1 MNLPIPS
8 EEQMY
13 IINHIKSGKYNG
25 EVDAVAGSGKT
36 TTILSLATH
45 IADKSIIQIT
55 YNSEL
60 KREVSEKKDKYGLT
74 NIAIFTYHSF
84 AYKYYTEEA
93 NTDIGISKIIR
104 TGMPPKMALPQMDI
118 LVGDEIQDMNFLYY
132 QFIQKVLTDSGNNSR
147 IQLDCSPIITRN
159 NQVQILILGDKY
171 QGLYEFKGAD
181 TRFLT
186 LGHQIWSTASPLP
199 FKQMNLTTSY
209 RVTRQIADFVNKVML
224 GPDSSPVI
232 DGNSSLD
239 CRSSSVLDCRSSLGN
254 SSLDYCSSLGERI
267 HAVKDGPKVSYIRRS
282 NCFQVYK
289 SIGARIVNMILSGY
303 AKPSDIFVLAASVKQ
318 KYFKM
323 IENMLVENNI
333 PCYVPMNDVNTI
345 HSDVIKNKVIFSSF
359 HQSKGRE
366 RKVVIIYGFDRTYF
380 DYYNRGA
387 DMTVCPSTLY
397 VAATRATEKLI
408 VVESADPL
416 PFLKYTHYELRDSSF
431 IDFEGEPVNFFES
444 DINGFANA
452 DAVQCH
458 KTSPTELIRFL
469 NENVVITIADL
480 MEDYLFTS
488 SVDKDLDKDLDNDVD
503 LDNDLKDINKK
514 TTIVSNENFITSSY
528 FGNDVCEEVSDLNG
542 LVIPSLYQER
552 NSGANTITEYVLL
565 KIDKERPFYKEKLN
579 EVDFSQPLSLANHLL
594 VTNIYKAMNENL
606 YFKLAQIVS
615 YDWLSQDNV
624 DAMFGNMDAHIS
636 EPANLEY
643 EVAIIKDKYK
653 TAELTAD
660 KYSRID
666 EFIERHMGKEFGILR
681 MNAIVDAIS
690 PDTIWEFKC
699 VEALTSEHRLQLL
712 IYAWLI
718 KMTGECVSDMKFKLL
733 NIRTGEMQTLD
744 HSSPLVDEIMVMM
757 LKAKFEKHVP
767 KSDEEFVR
775 DCLDY
780 NIKNKE

>member
-45 IADKSIIQIT
+45 ITDKSIIQIT

-132 QFIQKVLTDSGNNSR
+132 QFVQKVLTDSGNNSR
-147 IQLDCSPIITRN
+147 IQLDCSPIITRD
-159 NQVQILILGDKY
+159 NQIQILILGDKY

-224 GPDSSPVI
+224 GPDSSLSCL
-232 DGNSSLD
+232 DGCSSL
-239 CRSSSVLDCRSSLGN
+239 VLDGCSSLG
-254 SSLDYCSSLGERI
+254 SSLGSSPVLDSSLGSSLGSSPVLGERI

-380 DYYNRGA
+380 DYYNRGT

-444 DINGFANA
+444 DINGVANA
-452 DAVQCH
+452 AAVQCH

-488 SVDKDLDKDLDNDVD
+488 SVNLDLDLE
-503 LDNDLKDINKK
+503 DINNK

-552 NSGANTITEYVLL
+552 NSGVNTITEYVLL

-579 EVDFSQPLSLANHLL
+579 EVDFSQSLSLANHLL

-699 VEALTSEHRLQLL
+699 VEALTTEHRLQLL

>member
-8 EEQMY
+8 EEQMN
-13 IINHIKSGKYNG
+13 IINHIKSGNYNG

-45 IADKSIIQIT
+45 IAEKSIVQIT

-60 KREVSEKKDKYGLT
+60 KREVSEKKEKYGLT

-104 TGMPPKMALPQMDI
+104 TGMAPKIALPQIDI

-132 QFIQKVLTDSGNNSR
+132 QFVQKVLTDSGNKSR
-147 IQLDCSPIITRN
+147 I
-159 NQVQILILGDKY
+159 QILILGDKY

-186 LGHQIWSTASPLP
+186 LGHKIWSSTSPYP

-224 GPDSSPVI
+224 GSDESSLVDGHDSSSLV
-232 DGNSSLD
+232 GSSL
-239 CRSSSVLDCRSSLGN
+239 VGSSLVG
-254 SSLDYCSSLGERI
+254 SSLVGSSLIERI
-267 HAVKDGPKVSYIRRS
+267 HAIKDGPKVSYIRRS
-282 NCFQVYK
+282 SCFQVYR
-289 SIGARIVNMILSGY
+289 SIGIRIVNMILSGY

-387 DMTVCPSTLY
+387 DMSVCPSTLY

-408 VVESADPL
+408 VVEAADPL
-416 PFLKYTHYELRDSSF
+416 PFLKYTHFLLRDSTF
-431 IDFEGEPVNFFES
+431 VEFEGEPVNFFE
-444 DINGFANA
+444 D
-452 DAVQCH
+452 DASVVVAPVQCH

-480 MEDYLFTS
+480 MEDYLFTT
-488 SVDKDLDKDLDNDVD
+488 SVNANANEDPDDFLDSDLDSGSG
-503 LDNDLKDINKK
+503 

-552 NSGANTITEYVLL
+552 NSGKNSITEYVLAQ
-565 KIDKERPFYKEKLN
+565 IDKERPFYKEKMR
-579 EVDFSQPLSLANHLL
+579 EIDFSQPLTLANHLL
-594 VTNIYKAMNENL
+594 LTNIYKSMNENL

-624 DAMFGNMDAHIS
+624 DAMFANMDVHIR
-636 EPANLEY
+636 EPGNLAY

-653 TAELTAD
+653 TAQQTAD
-660 KYSRID
+660 KYQRID
-666 EFIERHMGKEFGILR
+666 EFIEKHMGKEFGLLR
-681 MNAIVDAIS
+681 MNAIVDAVS

-699 VEALTSEHRLQLL
+699 VDALTTEHRLQLL
-712 IYAWLI
+712 IYAWIIRMIL
-718 KMTGECVSDMKFKLL
+718 EPDEPQRQFKLL
-733 NIRTGEMQTLD
+733 NIRTGEMQTLN
-744 HSSPLVDEIMVMM
+744 HSSPLVDEIMVMI
-757 LKAKFEKHVP
+757 LKAKFEKYVP
-767 KSDEEFVR
+767 KSDDEFVR
-775 DCLDY
+775 DCLGVCS
-780 NIKNKE
+780 

>member
-36 TTILSLATH
+36 TTILSLATY
-45 IADKSIIQIT
+45 ITDKSIIQIT

-60 KREVSEKKDKYGLT
+60 KREVSEKKDKYGLS
-74 NIAIFTYHSF
+74 NIDIFTYHSF

-93 NTDIGISKIIR
+93 NTDIGISKIVR
-104 TGMPPKMALPQMDI
+104 TDMPPKKTLPHIDI

-132 QFIQKVLTDSGNNSR
+132 QFVQKVLTDSGNKSQ
-147 IQLDCSPIITRN
+147 I
-159 NQVQILILGDKY
+159 QILILGDKY

-186 LGHQIWSTASPLP
+186 LGHQIWSTVSPLP

-224 GPDSSPVI
+224 GPDESSPV
-232 DGNSSLD
+232 
-239 CRSSSVLDCRSSLGN
+239 
-254 SSLDYCSSLGERI
+254 LGERI
-267 HAVKDGPKVSYIRRS
+267 HAIKDGPKVSYIRRS
-282 NCFQVYK
+282 TCFQVYRT
-289 SIGARIVNMILSGY
+289 IGTKIVNMILSGY

-380 DYYNRGA
+380 NYYNRGA
-387 DMTVCPSTLY
+387 DMSVCPSTMY

-408 VVESADPL
+408 VVESDDPL
-416 PFLKYTHYELRDSSF
+416 PFLKYTHYELRDSPF

-444 DINGFANA
+444 EVDGFANA
-452 DAVQCH
+452 DAAQCH

-488 SVDKDLDKDLDNDVD
+488 SVNENADPDDYLDSESG
-503 LDNDLKDINKK
+503 
-514 TTIVSNENFITSSY
+514 TTIVSNDNFITSSY
-528 FGNDVCEEVSDLNG
+528 FGNEVCEEVSDLNG

-552 NSGANTITEYVLL
+552 NSGANSITEYVLAQ
-565 KIDKERPFYKEKLN
+565 IDKERPFYKEKMH
-579 EVDFSQPLSLANHLL
+579 EIDFSQPLSLANHLL

-636 EPANLEY
+636 EPGNLAY

-653 TAELTAD
+653 TAELTAN

-681 MNAIVDAIS
+681 LNAIVDAIS

-699 VEALTSEHRLQLL
+699 VEALTTEHCLQLL
-712 IYAWLI
+712 IYAWI
-718 KMTGECVSDMKFKLL
+718 IRMTLSDEPQRQFKLL

-775 DCLDY
+775 DCLDVGCR
-780 NIKNKE
+780 

>member
-1 MNLPIPS
+1 MNLPNPS
-8 EEQMY
+8 EEQMN

-60 KREVSEKKDKYGLT
+60 KREVSEKKGKYGLT
-74 NIAIFTYHSF
+74 NIEIFTYHSF
-84 AYKYYTEEA
+84 AYKYYTQEA
-93 NTDIGISKIIR
+93 NTDIGISKIVR
-104 TGMPPKMALPQMDI
+104 TGMLPKRALPQIDI

-132 QFIQKVLTDSGNNSR
+132 QFIQKVLTDCENK
-147 IQLDCSPIITRN
+147 TRHN
-159 NQVQILILGDKY
+159 PVQILILGDKY

-181 TRFLT
+181 IRFLT
-186 LGHQIWSTASPLP
+186 LGHKIWSTSSPFP

-224 GPDSSPVI
+224 GPET
-232 DGNSSLD
+232 SSL
-239 CRSSSVLDCRSSLGN
+239 N
-254 SSLDYCSSLGERI
+254 NMRI

-303 AKPSDIFVLAASVKQ
+303 AKPSDIFVLAPSVKQ

-323 IENMLVENNI
+323 IENMLVEHNI

-380 DYYNRGA
+380 DFYNRGA
-387 DMTVCPSTLY
+387 DITVCPSTLY
-397 VAATRATEKLI
+397 VATTRATEKLI
-408 VVESADPL
+408 VVEADNPL

-431 IDFEGEPVNFFES
+431 VEFEGEPLNFFDS
-444 DINGFANA
+444 DNI
-452 DAVQCH
+452 DVSTTTVQCH

-488 SVDKDLDKDLDNDVD
+488 TDLDSEKV
-503 LDNDLKDINKK
+503 
-514 TTIVSNENFITSSY
+514 TVVSNENFITSSY

-542 LVIPSLYQER
+542 LVIPSLYQQR
-552 NSGANTITEYVLL
+552 NSGTNTITEYVLAQ
-565 KIDKERPFYKEKLN
+565 IDKERPFYKEKLR
-579 EVDFSQPLSLANHLL
+579 EIDFSQPLTLGNHLL
-594 VTNIYKAMNENL
+594 LTNIYKAMNENL

-615 YDWLSQDNV
+615 YDWLSHDNV

-636 EPANLEY
+636 EPDKLTY
-643 EVAIIKDKYK
+643 EVTIIKDKYK
-653 TAELTAD
+653 TQEQTDANY
-660 KYSRID
+660 KRID

-681 MNAIVDAIS
+681 MNAIVDAVS

-699 VEALTSEHRLQLL
+699 VDALTTEHRIQLL

-718 KMTGECVSDMKFKLL
+718 KMTSQARASHQPQFKLL
-733 NIRTGEMQTLD
+733 NIRTGEVQTLN
-744 HSSPLVDEIMVMM
+744 HSSPLVDEIMVMI
-757 LKAKFEKHVP
+757 LKAKFEKYVP
-767 KSDEEFVR
+767 KSDEEFIR
-775 DCLDY
+775 DCLCLSSL
-780 NIKNKE
+780 KKEI

>member
-45 IADKSIIQIT
+45 INDKSIIQIT

-84 AYKYYTEEA
+84 AHKYYTEEA
-93 NTDIGISKIIR
+93 NTDIGISKIVR
-104 TGMPPKMALPQMDI
+104 TDMPPKMPLPQMDI

-132 QFIQKVLTDSGNNSR
+132 QFVQKVLTDSGNKSR
-147 IQLDCSPIITRN
+147 I
-159 NQVQILILGDKY
+159 QILILGDKY

-224 GPDSSPVI
+224 GPDVVSS
-232 DGNSSLD
+232 SE
-239 CRSSSVLDCRSSLGN
+239 SSSVLGESS
-254 SSLDYCSSLGERI
+254 SVLGERI

-282 NCFQVYK
+282 TCFQVYRT
-289 SIGARIVNMILSGY
+289 IGTKIVNMILSGY

-380 DYYNRGA
+380 NYYNRGA
-387 DMTVCPSTLY
+387 DMSVCPSTLY

-408 VVESADPL
+408 VVESDDPL
-416 PFLKYTHYELRDSSF
+416 PFLKYTHFQLRDSTF
-431 IDFEGEPVNFFES
+431 VDFEGEPVNFF
-444 DINGFANA
+444 DDFANA
-452 DAVQCH
+452 NEHDVQYH
-458 KTSPTELIRFL
+458 KTNPTELIRFL

-480 MEDYLFTS
+480 MEDYLFS
-488 SVDKDLDKDLDNDVD
+488 SSSSSSCNDEVVDDLYVDK
-503 LDNDLKDINKK
+503 
-514 TTIVSNENFITSSY
+514 TMIVSNENFITSSY

-552 NSGANTITEYVLL
+552 NSGKNSITEYVLAQ
-565 KIDKERPFYKEKLN
+565 IDKERPFYKEKMR
-579 EVDFSQPLSLANHLL
+579 EVDFLKPLSLANHLL
-594 VTNIYKAMNENL
+594 VTNIYKSMNENL

-643 EVAIIKDKYK
+643 EVTIIKDKYK
-653 TAELTAD
+653 TVELTAN

-699 VEALTSEHRLQLL
+699 VEALTTEHRLQLL
-712 IYAWLI
+712 IYAWI
-718 KMTGECVSDMKFKLL
+718 IRMTLSDEPQRQFKLL

-775 DCLDY
+775 DCLDVGC
-780 NIKNKE
+780 

>member
-1 MNLPIPS
+1 MNLNLPIPS

-45 IADKSIIQIT
+45 ITDKSIIQIT

-93 NTDIGISKIIR
+93 NTDIGISKIVR
-104 TGMPPKMALPQMDI
+104 TDMPPKMSLPHIDI

-132 QFIQKVLTDSGNNSR
+132 QFVQKVLSDSGNKSR
-147 IQLDCSPIITRN
+147 I
-159 NQVQILILGDKY
+159 QILILGDKY

-186 LGHQIWSTASPLP
+186 LGHQIWSTVSPLP

-224 GPDSSPVI
+224 GPDVVLSSDVSCIKPGI
-232 DGNSSLD
+232 KSFDDL
-239 CRSSSVLDCRSSLGN
+239 SLGECG
-254 SSLDYCSSLGERI
+254 LVERI

-282 NCFQVYK
+282 NCFQVYRT
-289 SIGARIVNMILSGY
+289 IGAKIVNMILSGY

-345 HSDVIKNKVIFSSF
+345 NSDVIKNKVIFSSF

-380 DYYNRGA
+380 EYYNRGS
-387 DMTVCPSTLY
+387 DMSVCPSTLY

-416 PFLKYTHYELRDSSF
+416 PFLKYTHFQLHDSPF
-431 IDFEGEPVNFFES
+431 VEFEGEPINFF
-444 DINGFANA
+444 DDFANA
-452 DAVQCH
+452 NENDVQYH

-480 MEDYLFTS
+480 MEDYIFTS
-488 SVDKDLDKDLDNDVD
+488 SSSNAMDQHDD
-503 LDNDLKDINKK
+503 K
-514 TTIVSNENFITSSY
+514 TTIVLNENFITSSY

-552 NSGANTITEYVLL
+552 NSGANTISEYVLAQ
-565 KIDKERPFYKEKLN
+565 IDKERPFYKEKLN

-624 DAMFGNMDAHIS
+624 DAMFGNMDTHIS

-643 EVAIIKDKYK
+643 EVTIIKDKYK

-660 KYSRID
+660 KYCRID

-699 VEALTSEHRLQLL
+699 VEALTTEHRLQLL

-718 KMTGECVSDMKFKLL
+718 KMTGVCDSDMKFKLL

-744 HSSPLVDEIMVMM
+744 HSSPLVDEIMVMI

-767 KSDEEFVR
+767 KSNEEFVR
-775 DCLDY
+775 DCLDVGC
-780 NIKNKE
+780 

>member
-1 MNLPIPS
+1 MNLNLPIPS

-60 KREVSEKKDKYGLT
+60 KREVSEKKDKYGLS

-104 TGMPPKMALPQMDI
+104 TDMQPKMALPDIDI

-132 QFIQKVLTDSGNNSR
+132 QFVQKVLTDSGNKSR
-147 IQLDCSPIITRN
+147 I
-159 NQVQILILGDKY
+159 QILILGDKY

-224 GPDSSPVI
+224 GPDVVSS
-232 DGNSSLD
+232 SE
-239 CRSSSVLDCRSSLGN
+239 SSSVLGESS
-254 SSLDYCSSLGERI
+254 SVLGERI

-282 NCFQVYK
+282 TCFQVYRT
-289 SIGARIVNMILSGY
+289 IGTKIVNMILSGY

-380 DYYNRGA
+380 NYYNRGA
-387 DMTVCPSTLY
+387 DMSVCPSTLY

-408 VVESADPL
+408 VVESDDPL
-416 PFLKYTHYELRDSSF
+416 PFLKYTHFQLRDSTF
-431 IDFEGEPVNFFES
+431 VDFEGEPVNFF
-444 DINGFANA
+444 DDFANA
-452 DAVQCH
+452 NEHDVQYH

-488 SVDKDLDKDLDNDVD
+488 SSSSSCNDEVVDDLYVDK
-503 LDNDLKDINKK
+503 
-514 TTIVSNENFITSSY
+514 TMIVSNENFITSSY

-552 NSGANTITEYVLL
+552 NSGKNSITEYVLAQ
-565 KIDKERPFYKEKLN
+565 IDKERPFYKEKMR
-579 EVDFSQPLSLANHLL
+579 EVDFLKPLSLANHLL
-594 VTNIYKAMNENL
+594 VTNIYKSMNENL

-643 EVAIIKDKYK
+643 EVTIIKDKYK
-653 TAELTAD
+653 TVELTAN

-699 VEALTSEHRLQLL
+699 VEALTTEHRLQLL
-712 IYAWLI
+712 IYAWI
-718 KMTGECVSDMKFKLL
+718 IRMTLSDEPQRQFKLL

-757 LKAKFEKHVP
+757 LKAKFEKHVQ
-767 KSDEEFVR
+767 KSDEEFVC
-775 DCLDY
+775 DCL
-780 NIKNKE
+780 NV

>member
-8 EEQMY
+8 EEQLY
-13 IINHIKSGKYNG
+13 IINHIKSGNYNG

-45 IADKSIIQIT
+45 ITDKSIIQIT

-60 KREVSEKKDKYGLT
+60 KREVSDKKEKYGLT
-74 NIAIFTYHSF
+74 NIDIFTYHSF

-93 NTDIGISKIIR
+93 NTDIGISKIVR
-104 TGMPPKMALPQMDI
+104 TDMPPKMALPHIDI

-132 QFIQKVLTDSGNNSR
+132 QFVQKVLTDSGNKSR
-147 IQLDCSPIITRN
+147 I
-159 NQVQILILGDKY
+159 QILILGDKY

-224 GPDSSPVI
+224 GPDII
-232 DGNSSLD
+232 D
-239 CRSSSVLDCRSSLGN
+239 SSLGD
-254 SSLDYCSSLGERI
+254 SSLVLGDSSLVLGERI

-282 NCFQVYK
+282 TCFQVYRT
-289 SIGARIVNMILSGY
+289 IGVKIINMILSGY

-387 DMTVCPSTLY
+387 DMSVCPSTLY

-408 VVESADPL
+408 VVESDDPL
-416 PFLKYTHYELRDSSF
+416 PFLKYTHFQLRDSTF
-431 IDFEGEPVNFFES
+431 VDFEGEPMNFFDDFSNPNEN
-444 DINGFANA
+444 D
-452 DAVQCH
+452 VQYH

-488 SVDKDLDKDLDNDVD
+488 SSFSCNGDSDDMDQNDVD
-503 LDNDLKDINKK
+503 

-552 NSGANTITEYVLL
+552 NSGKNSITEYVLL
-565 KIDKERPFYKEKLN
+565 KIDKERPFYKEKMR
-579 EVDFSQPLSLANHLL
+579 EVDFLKPLSLANHLL
-594 VTNIYKAMNENL
+594 VTNIYKSMNENL

-653 TAELTAD
+653 TVEQTAN
-660 KYSRID
+660 KYCRID
-666 EFIERHMGKEFGILR
+666 EFIERHMGKEFGVLR

-699 VEALTSEHRLQLL
+699 VEALTTEHRLQLL
-712 IYAWLI
+712 IYAWI
-718 KMTGECVSDMKFKLL
+718 IRMTGHCGSDMKFKLL
-733 NIRTGEMQTLD
+733 NIRTGEMQTLN

-757 LKAKFEKHVP
+757 LKAKFEKYVP

-775 DCLDY
+775 DCL
-780 NIKNKE
+780 NV

>member
-1 MNLPIPS
+1 MNVPS
-8 EEQMY
+8 EEQMN
-13 IINHIKSGKYNG
+13 IINHIKSGEYNG

-45 IADKSIIQIT
+45 IPDKSIIQIT

-60 KREVSEKKDKYGLT
+60 KREVSEKKDAYKLT

-93 NTDIGISKIIR
+93 MTDIGISKIVR
-104 TGMPPKMALPQMDI
+104 TGMPPKMPLPQIDI

-132 QFIQKVLTDSGNNSR
+132 QFVQKVLTDSGNKLHIR
-147 IQLDCSPIITRN
+147 
-159 NQVQILILGDKY
+159 ILILGDKY

-186 LGHQIWSTASPLP
+186 LGHQIWSSSSPYP

-224 GPDSSPVI
+224 GPEFDAG
-232 DGNSSLD
+232 DA
-239 CRSSSVLDCRSSLGN
+239 SVLT
-254 SSLDYCSSLGERI
+254 ERI
-267 HAVKDGPKVSYIRRS
+267 HAIKDGPKVSYIRRS
-282 NCFQVYK
+282 SCFQVYR

-318 KYFKM
+318 KYFKL
-323 IENMLVENNI
+323 IENMLVEHNI

-408 VVESADPL
+408 VVEAADPL
-416 PFLKYTHYELRDSSF
+416 PFLKYTHFLLRDSSF
-431 IDFEGEPVNFFES
+431 VEFEGEPLNFVDGFTCVNENEETT
-444 DINGFANA
+444 IR
-452 DAVQCH
+452 CH

-488 SVDKDLDKDLDNDVD
+488 SLCLHDGGEDMESA
-503 LDNDLKDINKK
+503 

-552 NSGANTITEYVLL
+552 NTGSNSITKYVLAQ
-565 KIDKERPFYKEKLN
+565 IDKDRPFYKEKLRD
-579 EVDFSQPLSLANHLL
+579 VDFSEPLTLSNHLL

-615 YDWLSQDNV
+615 YDWLLQENV
-624 DAMFGNMDAHIS
+624 DAMFANMDAHICQ
-636 EPANLEY
+636 PGDLTY
-643 EVAIIKDKYK
+643 EVAIIQDKYK
-653 TAELTAD
+653 TVDLTAE
-660 KYSRID
+660 KYRRID
-666 EFIERHMGKEFGILR
+666 EFIERNMGKEFGILR
-681 MNAIVDAIS
+681 MNAIMDAVS
-690 PDTIWEFKC
+690 LDTMWEFKC
-699 VEALTSEHRLQLL
+699 VEALTTEHRIQLL
-712 IYAWLI
+712 IYAWII
-718 KMTGECVSDMKFKLL
+718 KMTCGEDEYTSKTFKLL
-733 NIRTGEMQTLD
+733 NIRTGETQTLD

-757 LKAKFEKHVP
+757 LKAKFEKYVP
-767 KSDEEFVR
+767 KSDEEFIR
-775 DCLDY
+775 DCL
-780 NIKNKE
+780 NIKSI

>member
-1 MNLPIPS
+1 MNLPNPS
-8 EEQMY
+8 EEQMN

-60 KREVSEKKDKYGLT
+60 KREVSEKKEKYGLT
-74 NIAIFTYHSF
+74 NIEIFTYHSF
-84 AYKYYTEEA
+84 AYKYYTQEA
-93 NTDIGISKIIR
+93 NTDIGISKIVR
-104 TGMPPKMALPQMDI
+104 TGMLPKRALPQIDI

-132 QFIQKVLTDSGNNSR
+132 QFVQKVLTDCGKT
-147 IQLDCSPIITRN
+147 TRHN
-159 NQVQILILGDKY
+159 PVQILILGDKY

-181 TRFLT
+181 IRFLT
-186 LGHQIWSTASPLP
+186 LGHKIWSTSSPFP

-224 GPDSSPVI
+224 GPETSSSSSSPN
-232 DGNSSLD
+232 DN
-239 CRSSSVLDCRSSLGN
+239 N
-254 SSLDYCSSLGERI
+254 MRI

-303 AKPSDIFVLAASVKQ
+303 AKPSDIFVLAPSVKQ

-323 IENMLVENNI
+323 IENMLVEHNI

-380 DYYNRGA
+380 DFYNRGA
-387 DMTVCPSTLY
+387 DMSVCPSTLY
-397 VAATRATEKLI
+397 VATTRATEKLI
-408 VVESADPL
+408 VVEADNPL

-431 IDFEGEPVNFFES
+431 VDFEGEPLNFFES
-444 DINGFANA
+444 DNL
-452 DAVQCH
+452 DVSTTTVQCH

-488 SVDKDLDKDLDNDVD
+488 TDSSEKV
-503 LDNDLKDINKK
+503 
-514 TTIVSNENFITSSY
+514 TIVSNENFITSSY

-542 LVIPSLYQER
+542 LVIPSLYQQR
-552 NSGANTITEYVLL
+552 NNGTNTITEYVLAQ
-565 KIDKERPFYKEKLN
+565 IDKERPFYKEKLS
-579 EVDFSQPLSLANHLL
+579 EIDFSQPLTLGNHLL
-594 VTNIYKAMNENL
+594 LTNIYKAMNENL

-636 EPANLEY
+636 EPCKLTY
-643 EVAIIKDKYK
+643 EVTIIKDKYK
-653 TAELTAD
+653 TQEQTDA
-660 KYSRID
+660 KYKRID

-681 MNAIVDAIS
+681 MNAIVDAVS

-699 VEALTSEHRLQLL
+699 VDALTTEHRIQLL
-712 IYAWLI
+712 IYAWLV
-718 KMTGECVSDMKFKLL
+718 KMISQGGSSASVSVFKLL
-733 NIRTGEMQTLD
+733 NIRTGEVQTLN
-744 HSSPLVDEIMVMM
+744 HSSPLVDEIMVMI
-757 LKAKFEKHVP
+757 LKAKFEKYVP
-767 KSDEEFVR
+767 KSDEEFIR
-775 DCLDY
+775 DCLCLSSL
-780 NIKNKE
+780 KKEI

>member
-1 MNLPIPS
+1 MNLPNPS
-8 EEQMY
+8 DEQMN

-45 IADKSIIQIT
+45 ISEKSIIQIT

-74 NIAIFTYHSF
+74 NIDIFTYHSF

-93 NTDIGISKIIR
+93 NTDIGISKIVR
-104 TGMPPKMALPQMDI
+104 TDMAPKVALPQIDI

-132 QFIQKVLTDSGNNSR
+132 QFVQKVLTDSGNQSHPLV
-147 IQLDCSPIITRN
+147 QMKSSP
-159 NQVQILILGDKY
+159 VQILILGDKY

-186 LGHQIWSTASPLP
+186 LGHKIWGSSSPYP

-224 GPDSSPVI
+224 GPDE
-232 DGNSSLD
+232 
-239 CRSSSVLDCRSSLGN
+239 SSVSSCGLV
-254 SSLDYCSSLGERI
+254 ERI
-267 HAVKDGPKVSYIRRS
+267 HAIKDGPKVSYIRRS
-282 NCFQVYK
+282 SCFQVYR

-387 DMTVCPSTLY
+387 DMTMCPSTLY

-408 VVESADPL
+408 VVEAADPL
-416 PFLKYTHYELRDSSF
+416 PFLKYTHFLLRDSTF
-431 IDFEGEPVNFFES
+431 VEFEGEPVNFFEE
-444 DINGFANA
+444 DAVA
-452 DAVQCH
+452 AAAAAVQCH

-480 MEDYLFTS
+480 MDDYLFTS
-488 SVDKDLDKDLDNDVD
+488 SVNADADLDPDDFLDSGSGMG
-503 LDNDLKDINKK
+503 

-552 NSGANTITEYVLL
+552 NSGKNSITEHVLAQ
-565 KIDKERPFYKEKLN
+565 IDKERPFYKEKMR
-579 EVDFSQPLSLANHLL
+579 EIDFSQPLTLANHLL
-594 VTNIYKAMNENL
+594 LTNIYKSMNENL

-624 DAMFGNMDAHIS
+624 DAMFSNMDAHIR
-636 EPANLEY
+636 EPGDLAY

-653 TAELTAD
+653 TAEQTAD
-660 KYSRID
+660 KYRRID
-666 EFIERHMGKEFGILR
+666 EFIERNMGKEFGLLR
-681 MNAIVDAIS
+681 MNAIVDAVS

-699 VEALTSEHRLQLL
+699 VDALTTEHRLQLL
-712 IYAWLI
+712 IYAWI
-718 KMTGECVSDMKFKLL
+718 IRMTLEPAEAQSRRQFKLL
-733 NIRTGEMQTLD
+733 NIRTGELQILD
-744 HSSPLVDEIMVMM
+744 HSSPLVDEIMVMI

-767 KSDEEFVR
+767 KSDAEFIR
-775 DCLDY
+775 DCLGV
-780 NIKNKE
+780 

>member
-8 EEQMY
+8 EEQMN
-13 IINHIKSGKYNG
+13 IINHIKSGNYNG

-45 IADKSIIQIT
+45 IAEKSIIQIT

-104 TGMPPKMALPQMDI
+104 TGMAPKRPLPQIDI

-132 QFIQKVLTDSGNNSR
+132 QFVQKVLTDSGNKSHIR
-147 IQLDCSPIITRN
+147 
-159 NQVQILILGDKY
+159 ILILGDKY

-186 LGHQIWSTASPLP
+186 LGHKIWSSTSPYP

-224 GPDSSPVI
+224 GPDESS
-232 DGNSSLD
+232 DGRSLSLVGGSSI
-239 CRSSSVLDCRSSLGN
+239 VLG
-254 SSLDYCSSLGERI
+254 SSLGERI
-267 HAVKDGPKVSYIRRS
+267 HAIKDGPKVSYIRRS

-323 IENMLVENNI
+323 IENMLVEHNI

-408 VVESADPL
+408 VVEAADPL
-416 PFLKYTHYELRDSSF
+416 PFLKYTHFLLRDSSF
-431 IDFEGEPVNFFES
+431 VDFEGEPVNFFE
-444 DINGFANA
+444 DDVVATA
-452 DAVQCH
+452 VAAVQCH

-488 SVDKDLDKDLDNDVD
+488 SNTNVDAVAADPDDFLDSDLNSDSDLG
-503 LDNDLKDINKK
+503 

-552 NSGANTITEYVLL
+552 NSGKNSITEYVLAQ
-565 KIDKERPFYKEKLN
+565 IDKERPFYKEKMR
-579 EVDFSQPLSLANHLL
+579 EIDFSQPLTLANHLL
-594 VTNIYKAMNENL
+594 LTNIYKAMNENL

-624 DAMFGNMDAHIS
+624 DAMFANMDARIS
-636 EPANLEY
+636 EPGVLAY

-653 TAELTAD
+653 TAEQTD
-660 KYSRID
+660 HKYRRID
-666 EFIERHMGKEFGILR
+666 EFIERNMGKEFGLLR

-699 VEALTSEHRLQLL
+699 VEALTTEHRLQLL
-712 IYAWLI
+712 IYAWIMRMIL
-718 KMTGECVSDMKFKLL
+718 EPDEPQAQRQFKLL
-733 NIRTGEMQTLD
+733 NIRTGEMQTLN
-744 HSSPLVDEIMVMM
+744 HSSPLVDEIMVMI
-757 LKAKFEKHVP
+757 LKAKYEKYVP
-767 KSDEEFVR
+767 KSDDEFVR
-775 DCLDY
+775 DCL
-780 NIKNKE
+780 E

>member
-1 MNLPIPS
+1 
-8 EEQMY
+8 
-13 IINHIKSGKYNG
+13 
-25 EVDAVAGSGKT
+25 
-36 TTILSLATH
+36 
-45 IADKSIIQIT
+45 
-55 YNSEL
+55 L
-60 KREVSEKKDKYGLT
+60 KREVSEKKEKYGLT

-93 NTDIGISKIIR
+93 NTDIGISKIVR
-104 TGMPPKMALPQMDI
+104 TDMPPKMSLPHIDI

-132 QFIQKVLTDSGNNSR
+132 QFVQKVLSDSGNKSH
-147 IQLDCSPIITRN
+147 I
-159 NQVQILILGDKY
+159 QILILGDKY

-224 GPDSSPVI
+224 GPDIIDSSIVL
-232 DGNSSLD
+232 GNSSLD
-239 CRSSSVLDCRSSLGN
+239 CDSF
-254 SSLDYCSSLGERI
+254 LGERI

-282 NCFQVYK
+282 NCFQVYR
-289 SIGARIVNMILSGY
+289 SIGAKIVNMILSGY

-387 DMTVCPSTLY
+387 DMSVCPSTLY

-408 VVESADPL
+408 VVESDDPL
-416 PFLKYTHYELRDSSF
+416 PFLKYTHFQLRDSSF
-431 IDFEGEPVNFFES
+431 VEFEGEPMNFF
-444 DINGFANA
+444 DAFANA
-452 DAVQCH
+452 NENDVQYH

-488 SVDKDLDKDLDNDVD
+488 SSNVMMDQHDD
-503 LDNDLKDINKK
+503 K
-514 TTIVSNENFITSSY
+514 TTIVLNENFITSSY

-552 NSGANTITEYVLL
+552 NSGANTISEYVLAQ
-565 KIDKERPFYKEKLN
+565 IDKERPFYKEKLN

-643 EVAIIKDKYK
+643 EVTIIKDKYK

-660 KYSRID
+660 KYCRID

-699 VEALTSEHRLQLL
+699 VEALTTEHRLQLL

-718 KMTGECVSDMKFKLL
+718 RMTGECNLNMKFKLL
-733 NIRTGEMQTLD
+733 NIRTGEMQTLN
-744 HSSPLVDEIMVMM
+744 HSSTLVDKIMVMM

-775 DCLDY
+775 NCLDVGC
-780 NIKNKE
+780 

>member
-45 IADKSIIQIT
+45 ITDKSIIQIT

-60 KREVSEKKDKYGLT
+60 KREVSEKKDKYGLE

-93 NTDIGISKIIR
+93 NTDIGISKIVR
-104 TGMPPKMALPQMDI
+104 TDMPPKMALPQMDI

-132 QFIQKVLTDSGNNSR
+132 QFVQKVLIDIDIGNKSR
-147 IQLDCSPIITRN
+147 IQPTHD

-186 LGHQIWSTASPLP
+186 LGHQIWTTASSLP

-209 RVTRQIADFVNKVML
+209 RLTRPIADFVNKVML
-224 GPDSSPVI
+224 GPDSSLSCL
-232 DGNSSLD
+232 DGCLSL
-239 CRSSSVLDCRSSLGN
+239 V
-254 SSLDYCSSLGERI
+254 ERI

-282 NCFQVYK
+282 NCFQVFRT
-289 SIGARIVNMILSGY
+289 IGAKIVNMILSGY

-345 HSDVIKNKVIFSSF
+345 NSDVIKNKVIFSSF

-380 DYYNRGA
+380 NYYNRGA
-387 DMTVCPSTLY
+387 DMSVCPSTLY

-408 VVESADPL
+408 VVESDDPL
-416 PFLKYTHYELRDSSF
+416 PFLKYTHFELRDSPF
-431 IDFEGEPVNFFES
+431 VEFEGEPVNFF
-444 DINGFANA
+444 DDFANA
-452 DAVQCH
+452 NEHDVQYH

-488 SVDKDLDKDLDNDVD
+488 SCSSCNDDLDDVD
-503 LDNDLKDINKK
+503 PDDEVVVD
-514 TTIVSNENFITSSY
+514 TTIVLNENFITSSY

-552 NSGANTITEYVLL
+552 NSGANSITEYVLAQ
-565 KIDKERPFYKEKLN
+565 IDKERPFYKEKMR
-579 EVDFSQPLSLANHLL
+579 EVDFSQPLTLANHLL
-594 VTNIYKAMNENL
+594 VTNIYKSMNENL

-653 TAELTAD
+653 TAEQTAD
-660 KYSRID
+660 KYRRID

-699 VEALTSEHRLQLL
+699 VEALTTEHRLQLL

-718 KMTGECVSDMKFKLL
+718 KMTGDCGTDMNFKLL
-733 NIRTGEMQTLD
+733 NIRTGEMQTLNY
-744 HSSPLVDEIMVMM
+744 SSPLVDEIMVMM
-757 LKAKFEKHVP
+757 LKAKFEKHMP

>member
-1 MNLPIPS
+1 MNLPNPS
-8 EEQMY
+8 EEQMN

-36 TTILSLATH
+36 TTILSLANH
-45 IADKSIIQIT
+45 IAEKSIIQIT

-60 KREVSEKKDKYGLT
+60 KREVSEKKEKYGLT

-93 NTDIGISKIIR
+93 NTDIGISKIVR
-104 TGMPPKMALPQMDI
+104 TGMSPKMVLPQIDI

-132 QFIQKVLTDSGNNSR
+132 QFIQKVLTDSGNKSR
-147 IQLDCSPIITRN
+147 TQI
-159 NQVQILILGDKY
+159 QILILGDKY

-181 TRFLT
+181 IRFLT
-186 LGHQIWSTASPLP
+186 LGHEIWSSASPYP
-199 FKQMNLTTSY
+199 FKHMNLTTSY

-224 GPDSSPVI
+224 GPE
-232 DGNSSLD
+232 LD
-239 CRSSSVLDCRSSLGN
+239 ASSSLGE
-254 SSLDYCSSLGERI
+254 SSLGESSLGERI
-267 HAVKDGPKVSYIRRS
+267 HAIKDGPKVSYIRRP

-408 VVESADPL
+408 VVEADDPL
-416 PFLKYTHYELRDSSF
+416 PFLKYTHFELRDSTF
-431 IDFEGEPVNFFES
+431 VEFEGEPVNFFES
-444 DINGFANA
+444 DAHCDANL
-452 DAVQCH
+452 AVQCH

-480 MEDYLFTS
+480 MEDQLFTTS
-488 SVDKDLDKDLDNDVD
+488 CSCSGSGSGSE
-503 LDNDLKDINKK
+503 IT

-528 FGNDVCEEVSDLNG
+528 FGNEVCEEVSDLNG
-542 LVIPSLYQER
+542 LAIPSLYQER
-552 NSGANTITEYVLL
+552 NTGKNSITEHVLAH
-565 KIDKERPFYKEKLN
+565 IDKERPFYKEKMR
-579 EVDFSQPLSLANHLL
+579 EIDFLKPLTLANHLL
-594 VTNIYKAMNENL
+594 LTNMYKAMNENL

-615 YDWLSQDNV
+615 YDWLSQENV
-624 DAMFGNMDAHIS
+624 DAMFGNMDTHIRQPS
-636 EPANLEY
+636 ELAY

-653 TAELTAD
+653 TAEQTAS
-660 KYSRID
+660 KYKRID
-666 EFIERHMGKEFGILR
+666 EFVERHMEKEFGLLR
-681 MNAIVDAIS
+681 MNAIVDAVS

-699 VEALTSEHRLQLL
+699 VEAITTEHRMQLL
-712 IYAWLI
+712 IYAWII
-718 KMTGECVSDMKFKLL
+718 KMIGDGESDAMQYKLL
-733 NIRTGEMQTLD
+733 NVRTGEMQTLD
-744 HSSPLVDEIMVMM
+744 HSSPLVDEIMVMI
-757 LKAKFEKHVP
+757 LKAKFEKHLP
-767 KSDEEFVR
+767 KSDEEFIR
-775 DCLDY
+775 DCLQG
-780 NIKNKE
+780 

>member
-45 IADKSIIQIT
+45 ITDKSIIQIT

-132 QFIQKVLTDSGNNSR
+132 QFVQKVLTDSGNKSR
-147 IQLDCSPIITRN
+147 
-159 NQVQILILGDKY
+159 VQILILGDKY

-224 GPDSSPVI
+224 GPDSSLSCIDGCSSPVLDCCSSPVL
-232 DGNSSLD
+232 DGNSSLG
-239 CRSSSVLDCRSSLGN
+239 SSLG
-254 SSLDYCSSLGERI
+254 SFLGERI

-282 NCFQVYK
+282 SCFQVYK

-444 DINGFANA
+444 DINGFVNA

-488 SVDKDLDKDLDNDVD
+488 SVDLDLDEE
-503 LDNDLKDINKK
+503 DINNK

-579 EVDFSQPLSLANHLL
+579 EVDFLKPLSLANHLL

-643 EVAIIKDKYK
+643 EVAIIRDKYK

-699 VEALTSEHRLQLL
+699 VEALTTEHRLQLL

-718 KMTGECVSDMKFKLL
+718 KITGECVSDMKFKLL

>member
-45 IADKSIIQIT
+45 ITDKSIIQIT

-60 KREVSEKKDKYGLT
+60 KREVSEKKDKYGLS

-93 NTDIGISKIIR
+93 NTDIGISKIVR
-104 TGMPPKMALPQMDI
+104 TDMPPKMALPQMDI

-132 QFIQKVLTDSGNNSR
+132 QFVQKVLTDSGNKSQ
-147 IQLDCSPIITRN
+147 IQMGITPRHSM
-159 NQVQILILGDKY
+159 VQILILGDKY

-186 LGHQIWSTASPLP
+186 LGHKIWSTASPLP

-224 GPDSSPVI
+224 GPDSSLSCL
-232 DGNSSLD
+232 DG
-239 CRSSSVLDCRSSLGN
+239 RSSPVLGN
-254 SSLDYCSSLGERI
+254 SSPVLGNSSPVLGERI
-267 HAVKDGPKVSYIRRS
+267 HAIKDGPKVSYIRRS
-282 NCFQVYK
+282 SCFQVYK
-289 SIGARIVNMILSGY
+289 SIGAKIINMILSGY

-444 DINGFANA
+444 DVDGFANA
-452 DAVQCH
+452 SAVQCH

-488 SVDKDLDKDLDNDVD
+488 SVDLDENLDEN
-503 LDNDLKDINKK
+503 LEDINNK

-552 NSGANTITEYVLL
+552 NSGKNSITEYVLAT
-565 KIDKERPFYKEKLN
+565 IDKERPFYKEKMG
-579 EVDFSQPLSLANHLL
+579 EVDFSQSLTLENHLL
-594 VTNIYKAMNENL
+594 ITNIYKAMNENL

-653 TAELTAD
+653 TAQLTAE

-699 VEALTSEHRLQLL
+699 VEALTTEHRLQLL

-718 KMTGECVSDMKFKLL
+718 KMTGACVSDMKFKLL

-744 HSSPLVDEIMVMM
+744 NSSPLVDEIMVMM

>member
-45 IADKSIIQIT
+45 ITDKSIIQIT

-60 KREVSEKKDKYGLT
+60 KREVSEKKDKYGLS

-104 TGMPPKMALPQMDI
+104 TDMPPKMALPHIDI

-132 QFIQKVLTDSGNNSR
+132 QLLQKVLKDSGNKSH
-147 IQLDCSPIITRN
+147 
-159 NQVQILILGDKY
+159 VQILILGDKY

-186 LGHQIWSTASPLP
+186 LGHQIWTTASSLP

-209 RVTRQIADFVNKVML
+209 RLTRPIADFVNKVML
-224 GPDSSPVI
+224 GADGAVSSDV
-232 DGNSSLD
+232 DG
-239 CRSSSVLDCRSSLGN
+239 RSSLV
-254 SSLDYCSSLGERI
+254 ERI

-282 NCFQVYK
+282 NCFQVFRT
-289 SIGARIVNMILSGY
+289 IGVKIINMILSGY

-333 PCYVPMNDVNTI
+333 PCYVPMNDVTTI
-345 HSDVIKNKVIFSSF
+345 NSDVIKNKVIFSSF

-387 DMTVCPSTLY
+387 DMSVCPSTLY

-416 PFLKYTHYELRDSSF
+416 PFLKYTHFQLRDSTF
-431 IDFEGEPVNFFES
+431 VDFEGEPINFFDE
-444 DINGFANA
+444 FANA
-452 DAVQCH
+452 TDNDVQYH

-488 SVDKDLDKDLDNDVD
+488 SSNDDGDPDDADAV
-503 LDNDLKDINKK
+503 N

-552 NSGANTITEYVLL
+552 NSGKNSITEYVLAQ
-565 KIDKERPFYKEKLN
+565 IDKERPFYKEKMC

-594 VTNIYKAMNENL
+594 VTNIYKSMNENL

-624 DAMFGNMDAHIS
+624 DSMFGNMDAHIS
-636 EPANLEY
+636 EPDNLEY

-653 TAELTAD
+653 TAEQTAV

-699 VEALTSEHRLQLL
+699 VEALTTEHRLQLL

-718 KMTGECVSDMKFKLL
+718 RMTGDCGSGMKFKLL

-744 HSSPLVDEIMVMM
+744 HSSPLVDEIMVMI

-775 DCLDY
+775 DCL
-780 NIKNKE
+780 NV

>member
-1 MNLPIPS
+1 MNPSLPTVPS
-8 EEQMY
+8 EEQMN
-13 IINHIKSGKYNG
+13 IINHIKSGEYNG

-36 TTILSLATH
+36 TTILSLAVH
-45 IADKSIIQIT
+45 IPEKSIIQIT

-60 KREVSEKKDKYGLT
+60 KREVSEKKDAYGLS

-93 NTDIGISKIIR
+93 MTDIGISKIVR
-104 TGMPPKMALPQMDI
+104 TGISPKIPLPQIDI

-132 QFIQKVLTDSGNNSR
+132 QFVQKVLTDSGNKSHIR
-147 IQLDCSPIITRN
+147 
-159 NQVQILILGDKY
+159 ILILGDKY

-186 LGHQIWSTASPLP
+186 LGHQIWASSSPYP

-224 GPDSSPVI
+224 GPEHMV
-232 DGNSSLD
+232 DG
-239 CRSSSVLDCRSSLGN
+239 
-254 SSLDYCSSLGERI
+254 CSAIVERI
-267 HAVKDGPKVSYIRRS
+267 HAIKDGPKVSYIRRS
-282 NCFQVYK
+282 NCFQVYR

-318 KYFKM
+318 KYFKL

-408 VVESADPL
+408 VVEAADPL
-416 PFLKYTHYELRDSSF
+416 PFLKYTHHELRDSSF
-431 IDFEGEPVNFFES
+431 VDFEGEPLNFIDGFTPVNENEETA
-444 DINGFANA
+444 IP
-452 DAVQCH
+452 CH

-488 SVDKDLDKDLDNDVD
+488 SYTDGETNGDDSA
-503 LDNDLKDINKK
+503 I
-514 TTIVSNENFITSSY
+514 TIVSNENFITSSY

-552 NSGANTITEYVLL
+552 NTGSNSISKYVLTQ
-565 KIDKERPFYKEKLN
+565 IDKERPFYKEKLRD
-579 EVDFSQPLSLANHLL
+579 VDFSEPLTLSNHLL

-615 YDWLSQDNV
+615 YDWLSQENV
-624 DAMFGNMDAHIS
+624 DAMFANMDARICQ
-636 EPANLEY
+636 PCDLTY
-643 EVAIIKDKYK
+643 EVTIIQDKYK
-653 TAELTAD
+653 TADLTAA
-660 KYSRID
+660 KYRRID
-666 EFIERHMGKEFGILR
+666 EFIERNMGKEFGILR
-681 MNAIVDAIS
+681 MNAIMDAVS
-690 PDTIWEFKC
+690 LDTMWEFKC
-699 VEALTSEHRLQLL
+699 VEALTTEHRIQLL
-712 IYAWLI
+712 IYAWII
-718 KMTGECVSDMKFKLL
+718 KMIGDGEPDERKKTFKLL
-733 NIRTGEMQTLD
+733 NIRTGETQTLD
-744 HSSPLVDEIMVMM
+744 HSSPLVDEIMVMI
-757 LKAKFEKHVP
+757 LKAKFEKYVP
-767 KSDEEFVR
+767 KSDEEFIR
-775 DCLDY
+775 DCLGVV
-780 NIKNKE
+780 

>member
-8 EEQMY
+8 EEQMN
-13 IINHIKSGKYNG
+13 IINHIKSGNYNG

-45 IADKSIIQIT
+45 ISEKSIIQIT

-104 TGMPPKMALPQMDI
+104 TGMAPKRPLPQIDI

-132 QFIQKVLTDSGNNSR
+132 QFVQKVLTDSGNKSHIR
-147 IQLDCSPIITRN
+147 
-159 NQVQILILGDKY
+159 ILILGDKY

-186 LGHQIWSTASPLP
+186 LGHKIWSSTSPYP

-224 GPDSSPVI
+224 GPDSCV
-232 DGNSSLD
+232 DGGSSL
-239 CRSSSVLDCRSSLGN
+239 V
-254 SSLDYCSSLGERI
+254 ERI
-267 HAVKDGPKVSYIRRS
+267 HAIKDGPKVSYIRRS

-323 IENMLVENNI
+323 IENMLVEHNI

-380 DYYNRGA
+380 EYYNRGA
-387 DMTVCPSTLY
+387 DMSVCPSTLY

-408 VVESADPL
+408 VVEAADPL
-416 PFLKYTHYELRDSSF
+416 PFLKYTHFLLRDSSF
-431 IDFEGEPVNFFES
+431 VDFEGEPVNFFE
-444 DINGFANA
+444 D
-452 DAVQCH
+452 DAVATEVAPVQCH

-488 SVDKDLDKDLDNDVD
+488 SNANADRNANSDPDDFLELNLDTG
-503 LDNDLKDINKK
+503 

-552 NSGANTITEYVLL
+552 NSGKNSITEYVLAQ
-565 KIDKERPFYKEKLN
+565 IDKERPFYKEKMR
-579 EVDFSQPLSLANHLL
+579 EIDFSQPLTLANHLL

-624 DAMFGNMDAHIS
+624 DAMFANMDARIS
-636 EPANLEY
+636 EPGVLTY

-653 TAELTAD
+653 TAEQTAH
-660 KYSRID
+660 KYRRID
-666 EFIERHMGKEFGILR
+666 EFIERNMGKEFGLLR
-681 MNAIVDAIS
+681 MNAIVDAMS

-699 VEALTSEHRLQLL
+699 VDALTTEHRLQLL
-712 IYAWLI
+712 IYAWI
-718 KMTGECVSDMKFKLL
+718 MRMSFEPDEPQIQRQFKLL
-733 NIRTGEMQTLD
+733 NIRTGEMQTLN
-744 HSSPLVDEIMVMM
+744 HSSPLVDEIMVMI
-757 LKAKFEKHVP
+757 LKAKYEKYVP
-767 KSDEEFVR
+767 KSDDEFVR
-775 DCLDY
+775 DCL
-780 NIKNKE
+780 E

>member
-1 MNLPIPS
+1 MNPSLLTVPS
-8 EEQMY
+8 EEQMN
-13 IINHIKSGKYNG
+13 IINHIKSGEYNG

-36 TTILSLATH
+36 TTILSLAVH
-45 IADKSIIQIT
+45 IPEKSIIQIT

-60 KREVSEKKDKYGLT
+60 KREVSEKKDAYGLS

-93 NTDIGISKIIR
+93 MTDIGISKIIR
-104 TGMPPKMALPQMDI
+104 TGMPPKMPLPQIDI

-132 QFIQKVLTDSGNNSR
+132 QFVQKVLTDSGNKLHIR
-147 IQLDCSPIITRN
+147 
-159 NQVQILILGDKY
+159 ILILGDKY

-186 LGHQIWSTASPLP
+186 LGHQIWSSSSLYP

-224 GPDSSPVI
+224 GPEPEVDAI
-232 DGNSSLD
+232 DG
-239 CRSSSVLDCRSSLGN
+239 RSSALV
-254 SSLDYCSSLGERI
+254 ERI
-267 HAVKDGPKVSYIRRS
+267 HAIKDGPKVSYIRRS
-282 NCFQVYK
+282 NCFQVYR

-318 KYFKM
+318 KYFKL

-380 DYYNRGA
+380 EYYNRGA
-387 DMTVCPSTLY
+387 DMTVCSSTLY

-408 VVESADPL
+408 VVEAADSL
-416 PFLKYTHYELRDSSF
+416 PFLKYTHYQLLDSSF
-431 IDFEGEPVNFFES
+431 VEFEGEPLNFVDGFTVVNENEETA
-444 DINGFANA
+444 IP
-452 DAVQCH
+452 CH

-488 SVDKDLDKDLDNDVD
+488 SEVMDSATTTTTT
-503 LDNDLKDINKK
+503 

-552 NSGANTITEYVLL
+552 NTGSNSITEQVLAQ
-565 KIDKERPFYKEKLN
+565 IDQERPFYKEKLRD
-579 EVDFSQPLSLANHLL
+579 VDFSQPLTLANHLL

-615 YDWLSQDNV
+615 YDWLSQENV
-624 DAMFGNMDAHIS
+624 DAMFANMDARICQ
-636 EPANLEY
+636 PCDLTY
-643 EVAIIKDKYK
+643 EVTIIQDKYK
-653 TAELTAD
+653 TADLTAA
-660 KYSRID
+660 KYRRID
-666 EFIERHMGKEFGILR
+666 EFIERNMGKEFGILR
-681 MNAIVDAIS
+681 MNAIMDAVS
-690 PDTIWEFKC
+690 LDTMWEFKC
-699 VEALTSEHRLQLL
+699 VEALTTEHRIQLL
-712 IYAWLI
+712 IYAWII
-718 KMTGECVSDMKFKLL
+718 KMIGDGEPDERKKTFKLL
-733 NIRTGEMQTLD
+733 NIRTGETQTLD
-744 HSSPLVDEIMVMM
+744 HSSPLVDEIMVMI
-757 LKAKFEKHVP
+757 LKAKFEKYVP
-767 KSDEEFVR
+767 KSDEEFIR
-775 DCLDY
+775 DCLGVV
-780 NIKNKE
+780 